1 MFEINRKDAGGRY
14 IDAEGDHLVTVS
26 KVEENLDAKGREVC
40 KVTFKTDDGATIN
53 DRFINQ
59 ENLWFRINQMVVA
72 TRHNVPDGAKYDF
85 TGVKGSYAAFLRS
98 MIGLDLIITVK
109 PEEYQL
115 NGETKKA
122 MRIKRMKASD
132 GVVKAAVVSDNDGAA
147 DEIPF

>member
-1 MFEINRKDAGGRY
+1 
-14 IDAEGDHLVTVS
+14 
-26 KVEENLDAKGREVC
+26 
-40 KVTFKTDDGATIN
+40 
-53 DRFINQ
+53 
-59 ENLWFRINQMVVA
+59 MVVA

-132 GVVKAAVVSDNDGAA
+132 GVVKAAVVSDNDGAT